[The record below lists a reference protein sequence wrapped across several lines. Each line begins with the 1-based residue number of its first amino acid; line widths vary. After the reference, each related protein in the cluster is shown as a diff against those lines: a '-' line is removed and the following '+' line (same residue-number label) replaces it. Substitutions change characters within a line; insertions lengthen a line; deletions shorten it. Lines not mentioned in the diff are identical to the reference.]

1 MAEDVLVFLIMEA
14 INLLMV
20 LEEALIFILTT

>member
-1 MAEDVLVFLIMEA
+1 MAEGVLVFLIMEA

-20 LEEALIFILTT
+20 LEEAPISILIT

>member
-1 MAEDVLVFLIMEA
+1 MAEGVLVFLIMEA

-20 LEEALIFILTT
+20 LEEALIFILIT

>member
-1 MAEDVLVFLIMEA
+1 MAEGVLVFLIMEA

>member
-1 MAEDVLVFLIMEA
+1 MAEGVLVFLIMEA

-20 LEEALIFILTT
+20 LEEALISILIT